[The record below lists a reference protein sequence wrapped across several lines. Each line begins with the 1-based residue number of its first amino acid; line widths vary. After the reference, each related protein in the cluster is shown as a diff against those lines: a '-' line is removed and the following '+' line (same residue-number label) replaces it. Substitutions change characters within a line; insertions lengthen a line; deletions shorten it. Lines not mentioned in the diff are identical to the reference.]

1 MAKDDL
7 LDEPLF
13 REIDEDLRHEQWMR
27 RWQRYRGLLFAA
39 IAAILLAVA
48 GSQIWLHYQ
57 REAVNKSSV
66 QFADAQA
73 LVDSDKAAALT
84 AFQALAADGSAGYA
98 LLARLQ
104 AAALLEQQGDR
115 TAAIAAYRQLEQDAP
130 EPVYRDLA
138 SLLAILVELK
148 SPVEDAE
155 RNEIGSKLVKL
166 AADTSPWRFLAR
178 ELQAQLAF
186 TAGNR
191 QEAERIANQLIG
203 DPTTPAGIRNRARML
218 LTQTGQS

>member
-13 REIDEDLRHEQWMR
+13 REIDEDLRHEQWMK
-27 RWQRYRGLLFAA
+27 WWKRYRGVLFAA
-39 IAAILLAVA
+39 IAGILLAVA
-48 GSQIWLHYQ
+48 GSQVWLHYQ
-57 REAVNKSSV
+57 REAVDRSSV

-84 AFQALAADGSAGYA
+84 AFRNLAAEGTAGYA

-115 TAAIAAYRQLEQDAP
+115 AAAIAAYRQLEEDAR

-138 SLLAILVELK
+138 ALLGILVELK
-148 SPVEDAE
+148 TPADDAL
-155 RNEIGSKLVKL
+155 RTEIGTKLAKL

-186 TAGNR
+186 AAGNR
-191 QEAERIANQLIG
+191 QEAERIANQLIA
-203 DPTTPAGIRNRARML
+203 DQTTPAGIRNRARML